1 MIRAVASDGP
11 PKYDRKPK
19 EATSFTPF
27 EAQVRHLLEETP
39 DMPATVLA
47 ERVGWTGSIR
57 WFRDNVNRL
66 RAEDRRIDPADR
78 LDWVPGDAAQCDLW
92 FPPRKLLL
100 EDGNRVLL
108 PVLVMTLAYSRFML
122 ARMIPTRTTTDLLLG
137 MWSLLSELG
146 KVPSR
151 ILWDNER
158 GIGQGRL
165 TRPAEMFA
173 GTLATKIV
181 LLKPRDPETKGGCQM
196 VCV

>member
-1 MIRAVASDGP
+1 M
-11 PKYDRKPK
+11 
-19 EATSFTPF
+19 TSFTPF
-27 EAQVRHLLEETP
+27 EAQVRGLLAETP
-39 DMPATVLA
+39 EMPATVVA

-66 RAEDRRIDPADR
+66 RSDQGRVHPADR
-78 LDWVPGDAAQCDLW
+78 LCWAAGDAAQCDLW

-196 VCV
+196 VCVRGGS